1 MKQMSYVTRWLYS
14 TSHKDIAILY
24 LAFGMIS
31 SVIGTA
37 MSALIR
43 IELASGNSQIFH
55 ENNQAYNVIIT
66 GHGVVMIFLF
76 IMPVIIGAFGNLLLF
91 LSSILP
97 LLNSLIII

>member
-1 MKQMSYVTRWLYS
+1 
-14 TSHKDIAILY
+14 
-24 LAFGMIS
+24 MIS
-31 SVIGTA
+31 SVVGTA

-76 IMPVIIGAFGNLLLF
+76 IMPVIIGAFGNFF
-91 LSSILP
+91 LPIMIGAVDMAFAR
-97 LLNSLIII
+97 LNNISF